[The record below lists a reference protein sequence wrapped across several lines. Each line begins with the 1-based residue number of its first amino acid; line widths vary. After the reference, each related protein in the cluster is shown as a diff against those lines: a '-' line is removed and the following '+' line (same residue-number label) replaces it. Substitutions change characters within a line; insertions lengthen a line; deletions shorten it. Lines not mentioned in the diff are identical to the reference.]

1 MELMQLENDFIKNR
15 RLLVILLLLISSM
28 VLLSV
33 LQMFGYDFVPC
44 FFDFYQETFFGL
56 FMKKAGGTRL
66 FHSNS
71 GILSGSYTR
80 AVPGTGYPQSKNKIP
95 LTGE

>member
-1 MELMQLENDFIKNR
+1 MQLENSLIKNR
-15 RLLVILLLLISSM
+15 RLLVILLLLMSNM

-56 FMKKAGGTRL
+56 FMKKAGGTRYFTQIQASSVDL
-66 FHSNS
+66 TPEQFRE
-71 GILSGSYTR
+71 L
-80 AVPGTGYPQSKNKIP
+80 AIP
-95 LTGE
+95 NRRTKSLNG